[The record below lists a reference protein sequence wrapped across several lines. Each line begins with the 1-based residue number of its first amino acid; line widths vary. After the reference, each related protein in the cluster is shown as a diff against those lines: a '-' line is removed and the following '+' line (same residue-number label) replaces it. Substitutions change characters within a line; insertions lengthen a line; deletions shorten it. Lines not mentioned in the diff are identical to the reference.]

1 MHRASHLK
9 TNIIAITNSFVPS
22 DEYIY
27 DAYIYRFAGSIII
40 YDIYM
45 ILQAVFVSFEET
57 VKSFVVIYIRRRE

>member
-1 MHRASHLK
+1 MHPASHLK
-9 TNIIAITNSFVPS
+9 TIAITNSFVPS

-27 DAYIYRFAGSIII
+27 DAYIYRFAGSII

-57 VKSFVVIYIRRRE
+57 VKSFVVIFIRRRE